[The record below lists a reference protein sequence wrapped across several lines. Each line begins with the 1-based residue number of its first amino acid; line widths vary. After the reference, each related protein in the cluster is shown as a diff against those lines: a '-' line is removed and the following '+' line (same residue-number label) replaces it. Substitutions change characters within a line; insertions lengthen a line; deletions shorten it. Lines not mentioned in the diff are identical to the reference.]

1 MSFITTKFHEILLS
15 AVLKELRWQKNRTD
29 WLTDRLTDVRVKNI
43 IPSAT
48 RCVGI
53 INLINLRNAYKVLL
67 SCGIK
72 NLIDLTQTNKLKKSH
87 AAYNDLH

>member
-1 MSFITTKFHEILLS
+1 MSFITTKLHEILLS

-29 WLTDRLTDVRVKNI
+29 WLTDVRVKNI

-67 SCGIK
+67 SWGIK
-72 NLIDLTQTNKLKKSH
+72 NLIDFTQTNKLKKSH